1 MTILVT
7 GFDPF
12 GGEAVNPAYEAV
24 KQLPDTIEG
33 HDVIKLEIPTV
44 FGKSGQTLVAA
55 LEKYQ
60 PELVLCVGQAGG
72 RTDLSFEKVAINFME
87 ARIPDNEG
95 KQPFN
100 QPVISD
106 GATAYF
112 TNLPIKAMAKAVRE
126 SGIPSSISYTAG
138 TFVCNELMYHLLH
151 WIDTHNAS
159 VRGGFVHVPFAPE
172 QAAQKSGV
180 ASMSID
186 MISQGLYEAL
196 AKGITVQEDIE
207 ENTGITH

>member
-24 KQLPDTIEG
+24 KKLPNTIEG

>member
-12 GGEAVNPAYEAV
+12 GGEVVNPAYEAV
-24 KQLPDTIEG
+24 KQLPDTIKG

-126 SGIPSSISYTAG
+126 SGILSSISYTAG

-151 WIDTHNAS
+151 WIDTHNVS